1 MYGRHIPIAPPE
13 THRETWWTRTRRTLS
28 PFTTADTLATSD
40 GEMLQLPASVD
51 ASSGDAAALA
61 RYRLLAIEQGERV
74 MRGTALVAAQT
85 TDRLERDLFLLR
97 ESAAID
103 AAIARSVRNV
113 GPTLTAAR
121 AHALERRPLMESLTG
136 AEREVEN
143 LVRQLLAADPATP
156 PSALAGHA
164 TAEESLAWAR
174 ETAARL
180 RRPAERYR
188 GITPIDVWGNVLAPS
203 PNILVEGKESLDT
216 KLTQARIFNLVE
228 LPGVEA
234 GGKRRAVPSDRGAEP
249 EQPVAL

>member
-1 MYGRHIPIAPPE
+1 MRLNRRLIRARRLAARFAERLPLPALPWQRSAPKVELDNVRRRLEILLAAMYGRHIPIAPPE
-13 THRETWWTRTRRTLS
+13 TRRESWWTRTRRTFS

-143 LVRQLLAADPATP
+143 
-156 PSALAGHA
+156 
-164 TAEESLAWAR
+164 
-174 ETAARL
+174 
-180 RRPAERYR
+180 
-188 GITPIDVWGNVLAPS
+188 
-203 PNILVEGKESLDT
+203 
-216 KLTQARIFNLVE
+216 
-228 LPGVEA
+228 
-234 GGKRRAVPSDRGAEP
+234 
-249 EQPVAL
+249 